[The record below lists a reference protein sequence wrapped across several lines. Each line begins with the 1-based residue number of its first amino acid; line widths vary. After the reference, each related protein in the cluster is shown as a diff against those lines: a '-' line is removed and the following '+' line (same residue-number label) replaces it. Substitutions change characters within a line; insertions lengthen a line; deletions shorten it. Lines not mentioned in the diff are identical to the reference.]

1 MSNIEKA
8 KELVLNQFP
17 KIKQPFELDSDGLFF
32 LDILVGKITKSL
44 VEFYN
49 DYELIL
55 GAHSNSLELKNI
67 KEAYTKILSLPYFLN
82 ISETEINT
90 YLNEVCE
97 HHKVTDNMFYME
109 GTIQS
114 RLTYISSMLMQK
126 AGIYPLQDYFILDGD
141 RKIPKSETSQ
151 TLVKSILFEIISLT
165 NYCIDLENGM
175 TTEFITECFLNLYKI
190 MIIFKIDESI

>member
-1 MSNIEKA
+1 MSKIDKA
-8 KELVLNQFP
+8 TELVLNHFP

-32 LDILVGKITKSL
+32 LDILVGKITKNL
-44 VEFYN
+44 VDFYN

-55 GAHSNSLELKNI
+55 GGHCTSLELKNI
-67 KEAYTKILSLPYFLN
+67 KEAYTKILSLPYFLG
-82 ISETEINT
+82 IKETEINT

-109 GTIQS
+109 GTTTS
-114 RLTYISSMLMQK
+114 RLAYISNMLMQK
-126 AGIYPLQDYFILDGD
+126 AGIYPLNDYFILDGD

-151 TLVKSILFEIISLT
+151 TLIKSILFEIISL
-165 NYCIDLENGM
+165 NSYCIETDNGM
-175 TTEFITECFLNLYKI
+175 TTEFITESFLNLYKI